1 MTDTPFFHAD
11 TVAISLLI
19 AILPMA
25 LLIVSYNPQVRQQ
38 IEISGWMRLGL
49 ARYFNGLGCE
59 RR

>member
-25 LLIVSYNPQVRQQ
+25 LLIVSYNQRKFRQHYEKLPQKH
-38 IEISGWMRLGL
+38 I
-49 ARYFNGLGCE
+49 
-59 RR
+59 